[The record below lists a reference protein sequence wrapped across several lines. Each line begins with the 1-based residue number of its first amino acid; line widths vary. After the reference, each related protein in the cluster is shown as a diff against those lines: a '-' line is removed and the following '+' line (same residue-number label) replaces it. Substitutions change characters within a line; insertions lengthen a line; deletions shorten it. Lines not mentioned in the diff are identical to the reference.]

1 MGQFQSIILPIMTL
15 LFLFLPSLIL
25 AQGLPGSLKPVTLC
39 PDQGCEGSVEG
50 RGTECV
56 DVRGAD
62 WRYLDSWYQLNMTM
76 SSGLCKQD
84 GPDHCC
90 KCLAKHP
97 PEEDPC
103 TDRGC
108 KDQWG
113 GQGTCVSVFS
123 REFPKVVNILLD
135 LSVGGMHGLCG
146 DGCCTCF
153 KTKFQKKEY
162 DYVYRPFPGGGPWK
176 WKPSTLSTFM
186 TMRPPITRM
195 PRFVPRP
202 LA

>member
-1 MGQFQSIILPIMTL
+1 MGSTNLTFIDPIMTL
-15 LFLFLPSLIL
+15 LVLFLPSLIL
-25 AQGLPGSLKPVTLC
+25 SQWLPQWDSC
-39 PDQGCEGSVEG
+39 HDQGCEGSLEG
-50 RGTECV
+50 RSTECV

-62 WRYLDSWYQLNMTM
+62 WRYLDSWYQLNETM

-90 KCLAKHP
+90 KCLVKHL

-103 TDRGC
+103 TDIGC

-123 REFPKVVNILLD
+123 REFPKMVNLLLD
-135 LSVGGMHGLCG
+135 MSVGGKHGLCG

-153 KTKFQKKEY
+153 KTKFNKMEY
-162 DYVYRPFPGGGPWK
+162 DYSYKRGEEERGRTDYADYKKYKRGRGRKGRTFP
-176 WKPSTLSTFM
+176 
-186 TMRPPITRM
+186 
-195 PRFVPRP
+195 
-202 LA
+202 